1 MNFQQLRYVRETVR
15 QGLNLT
21 EAARR
26 LHTSQ
31 PGVSKQ
37 IRELETELGVE
48 IFIRYGKRIIAVTE
62 PGKAVVEVIDR
73 LLQEAENLKQVG
85 REFKDQTSGTLTIAT
100 THTQARYS
108 LPEVVSA
115 FKRRF
120 PKVHLTIKQGNPP
133 QLAEMVIAREAD
145 IAIATEALDGYP
157 KLLALPGYEW
167 SHCVV
172 VPAKHPLARDVR
184 DGRLTLDALA
194 RYPIVTYDPAFAGRS
209 HIDEAFR
216 AQGLAPDIVLSAVDS
231 DVIKTYVELGLG
243 VGIIAAMAFDEKR
256 DRALRALDAGH
267 LFGTMTT
274 RVAVRRGAALR
285 GFTYTFIEL
294 FSPRLTRRLVETAL
308 AGKAEAYEL

>member
-21 EAARR
+21 EAARK

-48 IFIRYGKRIIAVTE
+48 IFVRHGKRIVAVTE
-62 PGKAVVEVIDR
+62 PGKAVVEVIDL

-108 LPEVVSA
+108 LPQVVGE
-115 FKRRF
+115 FKRRY
-120 PKVHLTIKQGNPP
+120 PKVHLTIKQGSPP
-133 QLAEMVIAREAD
+133 LLAEMVIAREAD

-172 VPAKHPLARDVR
+172 VPAKHALAKSE
-184 DGRLTLDALA
+184 RLTLDELA
-194 RYPIVTYDPAFAGRS
+194 RYPIVTYDSAFGGRS

-231 DVIKTYVELGLG
+231 DVIKTYVEPVLG

-256 DRALRALDAGH
+256 DRGLRALDAGH

-285 GFTYTFIEL
+285 GYAYTFIEL
-294 FSPRLTRRLVETAL
+294 FSPRLSRKLIETAL
-308 AGKAEAYEL
+308 AGKADAYEL

>member
-48 IFIRYGKRIIAVTE
+48 IFVRYGKRIIAVTE
-62 PGKAVVEVIDR
+62 PGKAVVEVIDQ

-108 LPEVVSA
+108 LPKVVSA

-133 QLAEMVIAREAD
+133 QLAEMVVAREAD
-145 IAIATEALDGYP
+145 MAIATEALDSYP

-172 VPAKHPLARDVR
+172 VPAKHPLAKRE
-184 DGRLTLDALA
+184 RLSLEELA
-194 RYPIVTYDPAFAGRS
+194 PYPLVTYDPAFAGRT

-285 GFTYTFIEL
+285 GFAYTFIEL

>member
-21 EAARR
+21 EAART

-37 IRELETELGVE
+37 IRELENELGVE
-48 IFIRYGKRIIAVTE
+48 IFVRHGKRIVALTE
-62 PGKAVVEVIDR
+62 PGKAVVDVIEH

-108 LPEVVSA
+108 LPRVVGE
-115 FKRRF
+115 FKRKY
-120 PKVHLTIKQGNPP
+120 PKVHLTIKQGIPP
-133 QLAEMVIAREAD
+133 QLAQMVIAREAD

-172 VPAKHPLARDVR
+172 VPAKHPLLKGD
-184 DGRLTLDALA
+184 RLTLDELA
-194 RYPIVTYDPAFAGRS
+194 RYPIVTYDPAFAGRT

-243 VGIIAAMAFDEKR
+243 VGVIAAMAFDEKR
-256 DRALRALDAGH
+256 DRSLRALGAGH
-267 LFGTMTT
+267 LFGKMMT

-285 GFTYTFIEL
+285 GYAYTFIEL
-294 FSPRLTRRLVETAL
+294 FSPRLDRKLIEAAL
-308 AGKAEAYEL
+308 AGKGEAYEL

>member
-21 EAARR
+21 EAAKR

-37 IRELETELGVE
+37 IRELESELGVE
-48 IFIRYGKRIIAVTE
+48 IFVRHGKRIVAVTE
-62 PGKAVVEVIDR
+62 PGKAVVDVIDR
-73 LLQEAENLKQVG
+73 LLQDAENLRQVG
-85 REFKDQTSGTLTIAT
+85 REFKDRTSGILTIAT

-108 LPEVVSA
+108 LPRVVGA
-115 FKRRF
+115 FKRKY
-120 PKVHLTIKQGNPP
+120 PKVHLTIKQGSPP
-133 QLAEMVIAREAD
+133 QLAEMVVAREAD

-172 VPAKHPLARDVR
+172 VPTRHPLAK
-184 DGRLTLDALA
+184 GERLTLEALA
-194 RYPIVTYDPAFAGRS
+194 RHPIVTYDAAFAGRS

-243 VGIIAAMAFDEKR
+243 IGIIAAMAFEAKR
-256 DRALRALDAGH
+256 DRGLRALEAGH

-285 GFTYTFIEL
+285 GYAYTFMEL
-294 FSPRLTRRLVETAL
+294 FSPRLNRKLIETAL

>member
-15 QGLNLT
+15 RGLNLT

-37 IRELETELGVE
+37 IRELESELGVE
-48 IFIRYGKRIIAVTE
+48 IFVRHGKRIVAVTE
-62 PGKAVVEVIDR
+62 PGKAVVDVIDR
-73 LLQEAENLKQVG
+73 LLQDVENLKQVG
-85 REFKDQTSGTLTIAT
+85 TEFKDRTSGTLTIAT

-108 LPEVVSA
+108 LPRVVGS
-115 FKRRF
+115 FKRKYPR
-120 PKVHLTIKQGNPP
+120 VHLTIKQGSPP

-145 IAIATEALDGYP
+145 IAIATEALDGHP

-172 VPAKHPLARDVR
+172 VPAQHPLAKGDPP
-184 DGRLTLDALA
+184 TLESIA
-194 RYPIVTYDPAFAGRS
+194 RYPIVTYDTAFAGRS

-216 AQGLAPDIVLSAVDS
+216 AEGLAPDIVLSAVDS

-243 VGIIAAMAFDEKR
+243 IGIIAARAFDPKR
-256 DRALRALDAGH
+256 DRALRALEAKH

-274 RVAVRRGAALR
+274 RVALRRGAALR
-285 GFTYTFIEL
+285 GYAFTFIEL
-294 FSPRLTRRLVETAL
+294 FSPRLTRRLIETAL
-308 AGKAEAYEL
+308 SGTAEAYEL

>member
-21 EAARR
+21 QAAKR

-37 IRELETELGVE
+37 IRELESELGVE
-48 IFIRYGKRIIAVTE
+48 IFVRHGKRIVAVTE
-62 PGKAVVEVIDR
+62 PGKAVVDVIDR
-73 LLQEAENLKQVG
+73 LLQDAENLKQVG
-85 REFKDQTSGTLTIAT
+85 REFKDRTSGVLTIAT

-108 LPEVVSA
+108 LPRVVGA
-115 FKRRF
+115 FKRKY
-120 PKVHLTIKQGNPP
+120 PKVHLTIKQGSPP

-172 VPAKHPLARDVR
+172 VPAKHPLAKNE
-184 DGRLTLDALA
+184 RLTLEAVA
-194 RYPIVTYDPAFAGRS
+194 GYPIVTYDPAFAGRS

-243 VGIIAAMAFDEKR
+243 IGIIAAMAFDAKR
-256 DRALRALDAGH
+256 DRGLRALAAGH

-285 GFTYTFIEL
+285 GYAYTFMEL
-294 FSPRLTRRLVETAL
+294 FSPRLNRKLIETAL